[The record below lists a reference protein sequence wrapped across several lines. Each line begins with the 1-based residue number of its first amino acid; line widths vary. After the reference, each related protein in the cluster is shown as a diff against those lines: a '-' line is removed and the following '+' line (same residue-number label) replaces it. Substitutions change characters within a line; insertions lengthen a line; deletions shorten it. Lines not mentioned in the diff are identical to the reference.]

1 MDTMRHIYWFNPA
14 SDLSLADGTD
24 NYTPPRFAAELQHA
38 LQLLPCW
45 LAPAGAMVLVT
56 DDCDRSWP
64 ARQGIDVELITPA
77 QLPLLDNCIFHPWG
91 WSHAT
96 RRDLLRMGAT
106 EQDLPDIALLDALRQ
121 LAHRRTTIAVHRQLT
136 SLLGTQL
143 WPRPVECVTMQQV
156 MRFVDDNPRCY
167 VKAPWSGSGR
177 GIYRVEHQPA
187 REFVQWCGGVLRRQG
202 SVLCETALDRTMD
215 CAVEF
220 ECRDGECRVVGY
232 SVFDVDAHNQY
243 AGGLVDATATLHA
256 LIAARYPAL
265 DEVVEALRQ
274 TLTTLVAPHYA
285 GPLGADMILY
295 RTSTGSTSINPCV
308 ELNLR
313 HTMGMVAA
321 ALGQRHAMR
330 GRFVIAPPTTPHRL
344 ALTPTSARQAALLV

>member
-64 ARQGIDVELITPA
+64 ARHGIDVELITPA

-106 EQDLPDIALLDALRQ
+106 KQDLPDLALLDALRQ
-121 LAHRRTTIAVHRQLT
+121 LAHRRTTIAVHRQIT

-143 WPRPVECVTMQQV
+143 WPRPVE
-156 MRFVDDNPRCY
+156 
-167 VKAPWSGSGR
+167 
-177 GIYRVEHQPA
+177 
-187 REFVQWCGGVLRRQG
+187 
-202 SVLCETALDRTMD
+202 
-215 CAVEF
+215 
-220 ECRDGECRVVGY
+220 
-232 SVFDVDAHNQY
+232 
-243 AGGLVDATATLHA
+243 
-256 LIAARYPAL
+256 
-265 DEVVEALRQ
+265 
-274 TLTTLVAPHYA
+274 
-285 GPLGADMILY
+285 
-295 RTSTGSTSINPCV
+295 
-308 ELNLR
+308 
-313 HTMGMVAA
+313 
-321 ALGQRHAMR
+321 
-330 GRFVIAPPTTPHRL
+330 
-344 ALTPTSARQAALLV
+344 